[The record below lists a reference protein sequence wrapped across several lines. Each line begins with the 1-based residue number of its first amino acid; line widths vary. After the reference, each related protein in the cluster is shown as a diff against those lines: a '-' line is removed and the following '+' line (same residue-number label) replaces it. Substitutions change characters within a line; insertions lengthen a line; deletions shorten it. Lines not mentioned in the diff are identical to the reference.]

1 MTKNET
7 DFANSVI
14 QVCMEHFFNIV
25 YEKNYP
31 SLVKRAQAFGK
42 DSEYFWCKTKTLYLI
57 RCFLDP
63 DEEHPTQPASSY
75 VQEAL
80 EFVTEAVSAEY
91 EKLSSLQKSQLGRPQ
106 ISKSLLAYTHVLQL

>member
-1 MTKNET
+1 MTNNET

-25 YEKNYP
+25 YGKDFP
-31 SLVKRAQAFGK
+31 SLIKRAQTFVK
-42 DSEYFWCKTKTLYLI
+42 DSEYFWSKKKALYLI
-57 RCFLDP
+57 RYFLYQETVP
-63 DEEHPTQPASSY
+63 KLSASSY
-75 VQEAL
+75 VQQAL
-80 EFVTEAVSAEY
+80 EFATEAVSAEY

>member
-1 MTKNET
+1 MTNNET

-57 RCFLDP
+57 RYFLDP

-80 EFVTEAVSAEY
+80 EFAVQATTVAY
-91 EKLSSLQKSQLGRPQ
+91 RKLPPQQKVLLGQPQ
-106 ISKSLLAYTHVLQL
+106 IPKSLISYTHVPEL